1 MKVTIFGH
9 EFTTI
14 ASLKAFAIEQGI
26 DTKGSSKWVK
36 QQWIEAV
43 TFYLSAQNNVV
54 EMVVEADPIASEIAA
69 VVEDTAVTIGTVV
82 VKALASETAVL
93 AYRVTIKAIA
103 FALVMAWLLTVAA
116 AKWCWEHRA
125 DTAIYHWIKDAA
137 GSEFTLS
144 AVTYMMLGE
153 WVIVEWADSIRSA
166 VTSVVQT
173 CRVAWAGVQ
182 SRFSGLVEDARSVVG

>member
-144 AVTYMMLGE
+144 AVTYIMLGE
-153 WVIVEWADSIRSA
+153 RIIVEWVDSIRSA
-166 VTSVVQT
+166 VSSAIKA
-173 CRVAWAGVQ
+173 CRVWID
-182 SRFSGLVEDARSVVG
+182 GLVEDARSIVG

>member
-69 VVEDTAVTIGTVV
+69 VVEETAVTIGTVV
-82 VKALASETAVL
+82 VKALTSETAVL
-93 AYRVTIKAIA
+93 GYRVALKAIA
-103 FALVMAWLLTVAA
+103 FALVMVWLLTVAA
-116 AKWCWEHRA
+116 VKWGWEHRA

-153 WVIVEWADSIRSA
+153 WVLIEWVDSIRSA
-166 VTSVVQT
+166 VTSAVMV
-173 CRVAWAGVQ
+173 CR
-182 SRFSGLVEDARSVVG
+182 GLVDGIVGEARSIVG

>member
-43 TFYLSAQNNVV
+43 TIYLAAQNNVV
-54 EMVVEADPIASEIAA
+54 EMIVEADPIASEIAA
-69 VVEDTAVTIGTVV
+69 KVENTAVTIGS
-82 VKALASETAVL
+82 LAVAILTSETAVL
-93 AYRVTIKAIA
+93 AYRVILKAIA
-103 FALVMAWLLTVAA
+103 FALVMVWLVAVAA
-116 AKWCWEHRA
+116 VKWCWAHRSS
-125 DTAIYHWIKDAA
+125 TAVYHWIKDALE
-137 GSEFTLS
+137 SEFTLS

-153 WVIVEWADSIRSA
+153 RVLIEWVDSIRSA
-166 VTSVVQT
+166 IASAVMV
-173 CRVAWAGVQ
+173 CRGWVDGIV
-182 SRFSGLVEDARSVVG
+182 GETRSIVG